1 MSDQAELVTALDE
14 LNEAQRALRALL
26 NLATST
32 NNQVVAADLDLLL
45 EPVWTRLDTA
55 TERLSFFLGVDQVQV
70 IAVEVSHV

>member
-70 IAVEVSHV
+70 ETIEASHV